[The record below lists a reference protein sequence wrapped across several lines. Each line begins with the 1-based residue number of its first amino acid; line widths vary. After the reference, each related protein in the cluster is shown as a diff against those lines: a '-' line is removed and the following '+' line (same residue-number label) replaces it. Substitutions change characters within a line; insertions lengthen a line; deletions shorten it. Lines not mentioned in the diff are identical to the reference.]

1 MALAEIQHR
10 QGLYDPT
17 VVAALTNVLHVEHAC
32 VIRQVKV
39 AQLADGMYL
48 ADDVRTIQGTL
59 LCAKGQEM
67 TASMRAR
74 LRNYVANV
82 GLSSPIKVFVRMT
95 SSDSGDVV
103 PQEQVFETAQSRS

>member
-1 MALAEIQHR
+1 
-10 QGLYDPT
+10 DPRI
-17 VVAALTNVLHVEHAC
+17 VAALANVLHVEHAC

-82 GLSSPIKVFVRMT
+82 GLSSPIKVFVRVT
-95 SSDSGDVV
+95 PSDECDLAPEEHIS
-103 PQEQVFETAQSRS
+103 ETAGE